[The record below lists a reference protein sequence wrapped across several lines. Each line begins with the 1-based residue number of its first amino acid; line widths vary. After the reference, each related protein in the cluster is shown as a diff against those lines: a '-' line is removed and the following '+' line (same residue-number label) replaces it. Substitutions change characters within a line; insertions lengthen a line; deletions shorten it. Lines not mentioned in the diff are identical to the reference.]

1 MERPVLGL
9 TQQDMDKLAR
19 QREKCEAMPYPEL
32 RLRLS
37 ALCKL
42 IKVGQSGGATIAP
55 FILAQQRMMNEVY
68 RRRVR
73 QHREENG
80 IAEPEPVCI
89 RLNDV
94 CMNSRSPDLREPGI
108 RRN

>member
-19 QREKCEAMPYPEL
+19 QREKCEAMPFREL

-68 RRRVR
+68 RRCVR

-80 IAEPEPVCI
+80 IEQPEPITV
-89 RLNDV
+89 RLHDV
-94 CMNSRSPDLREPGI
+94 ALSGRAPQI